1 MGKRALFDEPT
12 LLAYLFWL
20 VASHVTKFARSADQ
34 FSLTR
39 FLFFNWLRF
48 VGFLFDDLHGEFC
61 GLFRRFFAGAAGA
74 LCSRKGL
81 FYKLA
86 DGVGDCRDRRL
97 APPPRPDCRSRSL
110 C

>member
-1 MGKRALFDEPT
+1 
-12 LLAYLFWL
+12 LAFLFWL
-20 VASHVTKFARSADQ
+20 VTSHVTKFARSADQ
-34 FSLTR
+34 LSLTR

-48 VGFLFDDLHGEFC
+48 VGFLFDDLRGEFC

-86 DGVGDCRDRRL
+86 DDC
-97 APPPRPDCRSRSL
+97 SRQAL
-110 C
+110 TIG